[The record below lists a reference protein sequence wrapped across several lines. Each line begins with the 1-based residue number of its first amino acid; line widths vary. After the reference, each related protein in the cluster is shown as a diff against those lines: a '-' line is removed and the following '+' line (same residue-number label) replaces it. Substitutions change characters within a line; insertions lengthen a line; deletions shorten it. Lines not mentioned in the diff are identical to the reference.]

1 MGRWLGQIISEQEG
15 PELLALEEEIR
26 RRCKQL
32 RTTAAGPAQNRRR
45 EALLARLRRLTPDQ
59 TTAIARAF
67 TLYFHLTNL
76 AEQRHRVRRKRQHE
90 ASGQAQPGSLA
101 ATIALL
107 RAHGISPARLGRALQ
122 GLSLELVLTAHPTQA
137 LRRTVL
143 HRLEEI
149 HAGLEALE
157 RLPSRQLGDAL
168 DARGRP
174 LPAAEAQLQRPTG
187 ASGIGRL
194 SRPAP
199 PERAEIEER
208 ILEQIEGL
216 WLTSQVRSERL
227 SVLDEA
233 RGALYYF
240 EDVFFTAIPRLRR
253 TFLRALRRHYPQLAA
268 DAWPLDR
275 DSPVRFGSWI
285 GGDADGN
292 PFVTGEVV
300 RRALGLHRHVAAEF
314 YQRQVEALFF
324 ELGHAREALQGP
336 AAAALE
342 ARLAAYR
349 REFGPPPPRLA
360 AEPARELLNYIR
372 LRLLAGHPGAARPP
386 GGEAGASDAETA
398 RSGPAPRQP
407 KEATDGAAPY
417 PSASELAADLAAL
430 QAALAPSPRSARRVE
445 DLLAAVRTFG
455 LHLAA
460 LDVRENSATQD
471 AALAALLGPD
481 YAAYD
486 EAAKL
491 RALRALAAR
500 PPVAASPAP
509 GAAPPD
515 PRLAPLERLRAAA
528 AGRRGA
534 PRAAQFYV
542 ISMTREVSDIWA
554 ALALQAAA
562 GLARLKNPDGPAPE
576 LEAELHPVPLFE
588 TIADLERA
596 PEVLARLFA
605 DPAYAGYLRRHG
617 GLQQIMVGYSDSNKD
632 GGYVAAHWLLY
643 QAQRRM
649 VRAADQAG
657 FHLEFFHGRGGTVA
671 RGGGRAYEAILALPP
686 DTVRGRVR
694 VTEQG
699 EVIAAKYAN
708 PEIAGRNLEL
718 ALSAVLLASLGV
730 TPGARRR
737 KSPARPRF
745 EGGEAVLERLSAD
758 SLARYR
764 QLLTPGLLAYYW
776 RATPVEELG
785 QMNIGSRPTFR
796 TQHPGFDSLRAIPW
810 VFAWTQTRALLPA
823 WYGLGTALDAEL
835 RRPGGR
841 LRLRRLYREWIFFR
855 DLMDNAEMA
864 LAKTDLQI
872 TRAYQALA
880 PDPEAAERLA
890 ADWEQEFGRAVR
902 GILAVTGESEL
913 LARSP
918 VLARSIRLRNPYVD
932 PLSLLQAGLLARQ
945 RRGAAEGKSEGG
957 LDAQGQR
964 ALLLTMQGI
973 AAGMRNTG

>member
-1 MGRWLGQIISEQEG
+1 MAEITFSPEDQPLQREVSQLGRWLGQIISEQEG
-15 PELLALEEEIR
+15 PELLAREEEIR

-32 RTTAAGPAQNRRR
+32 RTTGAGPAQNRRR
-45 EALLARLRRLTPDQ
+45 QALLARLARLTPDQ

-76 AEQRHRVRRKRQHE
+76 AEQRHRVRRKREHE
-90 ASGQAQPGSLA
+90 ARGQAQPGSLE

-107 RAHGISPARLGRALQ
+107 RAQGVSPARLGRALH

-157 RLPSRQLGDAL
+157 RRA
-168 DARGRP
+168 
-174 LPAAEAQLQRPTG
+174 
-187 ASGIGRL
+187 
-194 SRPAP
+194 PAP
-199 PERAEIEER
+199 PERAAITER

-240 EDVFFTAIPRLRR
+240 EDVFFAAIPQLRR
-253 TFLRALRRHYPQLAA
+253 TLLRALGRHYPALAA
-268 DAWPLDR
+268 RAWPLDR

-292 PFVTGEVV
+292 PYVTGEVV

-314 YQRQVEALFF
+314 YQRQIEKLFF

-372 LRLLAGHPGAARPP
+372 RRLRAGHPGAA
-386 GGEAGASDAETA
+386 EA
-398 RSGPAPRQP
+398 P
-407 KEATDGAAPY
+407 DGAAPY
-417 PSASELAADLAAL
+417 PGASELAADLAAL
-430 QAALAPSPRSARRVE
+430 QAALAPSPRAARRVE

-460 LDVRENSATQD
+460 LDLRENSATQD
-471 AALAALLGPD
+471 AALAALLGPG
-481 YAAYD
+481 YAASE

-491 RALRALAAR
+491 RALRALAAQ
-500 PPVAASPAP
+500 PPVAPTPAP
-509 GAAPPD
+509 LAAQSPD
-515 PRLAPLERLRAAA
+515 PRLALLERLRAAA

-562 GLARLKNPDGPAPE
+562 GLARLRRPDGPQPE

-588 TIADLERA
+588 TIADLQRA
-596 PEVLARLFA
+596 PQVLACLFA
-605 DPAYAGYLRRHG
+605 DPAYAGYLRRRG

-657 FHLEFFHGRGGTVA
+657 FQLEFFHGRGGTVA

-686 DTVRGRVR
+686 DTVRGRLR

-718 ALSAVLLASLGV
+718 AISAVLLASLGI
-730 TPGARRR
+730 TPGLRRR
-737 KSPARPRF
+737 KSAPRPA
-745 EGGEAVLERLSAD
+745 GGEAVLERLAAV
-758 SLARYR
+758 SLAQYR
-764 QLLTPGLLAYYW
+764 QLLTPELLAYYW

-796 TQHPGFDSLRAIPW
+796 TQHPGFASLRAIPW

-823 WYGLGTALDAEL
+823 WYGLGTALAAEL

-841 LRLRRLYREWIFFR
+841 QRLRRLYREWIFFR

-880 PDPEAAERLA
+880 PDPVAAERLA

-902 GILAVTGESEL
+902 GVLAVTGEPQL

-918 VLARSIRLRNPYVD
+918 VLSRSIRLRNPYVD

-945 RRGAAEGKSEGG
+945 RRSRPADGNSPGG
-957 LDAQGQR
+957 LDPQSQR